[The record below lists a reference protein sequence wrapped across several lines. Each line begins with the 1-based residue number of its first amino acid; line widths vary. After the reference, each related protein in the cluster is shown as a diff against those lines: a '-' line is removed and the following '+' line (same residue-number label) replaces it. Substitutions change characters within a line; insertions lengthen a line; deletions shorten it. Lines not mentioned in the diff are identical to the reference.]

1 MEEDVKGIGDYLE
14 IIRRHKKLV
23 IYPALILA
31 IISSAVA
38 FLLPASYR
46 STGLILIESQ
56 EIPNDLVRSTVTSY
70 ADQRIEV
77 IRQKLL
83 TTSNVMRIVDKYK
96 LYPEKRKNSSQQ
108 LIVDMFRQSISVDM
122 VQANVTDPRSGRA
135 RRASIA
141 FNVSF
146 LDKSPQRAQQVTSE
160 LVTAFLDE
168 NVKTRTAR
176 ANETRAFL
184 KEEGNKFQRK
194 IQSLEKSIA
203 EFKDEFSESLPE
215 LLPYNLSMVESLQE
229 GLLANQNQAVELKDQ
244 VLTMSVELAN
254 LDALYP
260 GVGTDNPMNSEQK
273 LAQAKVQYAQ
283 LQTKYSS
290 NHPDIKRLKR
300 EIEGLELELSSST
313 SKADESIKATA
324 YKGPLYLK
332 ISSKIDSTEREI
344 KRLAANRIKLQEKL
358 ADYEKRVTE
367 THQVKRAYDDLTRD
381 YDNTLAKYKELRAKE
396 LQAELGENL
405 ESENKGESF
414 TLIEPPTVAIKPE
427 KPNRVKILA
436 MGLVA
441 SLGVGLGLALLFE
454 VLVGGVRGYKAISRI
469 LDEAPLVVVPMII
482 APQDVINRTI
492 KYKDKRVIIGALI
505 LVVLLILG
513 VHFFVMDLE
522 VFWFKLLRKIS
533 LL

>member
-23 IYPALILA
+23 IYPAIILA
-31 IISSAVA
+31 IVSAAVA
-38 FLLPASYR
+38 FLLPATYK
-46 STGLILIESQ
+46 STGLILIETQ

-77 IRQKLL
+77 IKQKLQ
-83 TTSNVMRIVDKYK
+83 TTRNIMGIVDKYK
-96 LYPEKRKNSSQQ
+96 LYPEKRKDSSQQ
-108 LIVDMFRQSISVDM
+108 LIVGMFRQSMSVTM

-141 FNVSF
+141 FNVAF
-146 LDKSPQRAQQVTSE
+146 LDKSPQRAQQVASE
-160 LVTAFLDE
+160 LVTAFLNE

-184 KEEGNKFQRK
+184 KEEGDKFQRK
-194 IQSLEKSIA
+194 IQSLEKSVA

-229 GLLANQNQAVELKDQ
+229 ELLANQNQAMALKDQ

-260 GVGTDNPMNSEQK
+260 SMGAQQPVSGAQQ
-273 LAQAKVQYAQ
+273 LAQAKAQYAQ

-300 EIEGLELELSSST
+300 EIDVLELELSSAANNTEEPIS
-313 SKADESIKATA
+313 S

-332 ISSKIDSTEREI
+332 ISSKINTTEREI
-344 KRLAANRIKLQEKL
+344 KRLAVSRIKSKEKL
-358 ADYEKRVTE
+358 ESYEKRVTE

-414 TLIEPPTVAIKPE
+414 TLIEPPTVSSKPE
-427 KPNRVKILA
+427 KPNRAKILA

-441 SLGVGLGLALLFE
+441 SLGVGLGLALLFDM
-454 VLVGGVRGYKAISRI
+454 LIGGVRGYPAINRI
-469 LDEAPLVVVPMII
+469 LGEAPLVVVPMII
-482 APQDVINRTI
+482 APQDAVIRTAL
-492 KYKDKRVIIGALI
+492 YKDKRI
-505 LVVLLILG
+505 ILG
-513 VHFFVMDLE
+513 AISLVILAILGFHFLVMDLE
-522 VFWFKLLRKIS
+522 IFWFKLLRKIS

>member
-108 LIVDMFRQSISVDM
+108 FIVDMFRQSISVDM

-414 TLIEPPTVAIKPE
+414 TLIEPPTVPEKPE

-436 MGLVA
+436 MGLAA
-441 SLGVGLGLALLFE
+441 SLGVGLGLALLFDM
-454 VLVGGVRGYKAISRI
+454 LVGGVRGYKAISRI

-492 KYKDKRVIIGALI
+492 TYKDKRVIIAALI
-505 LVVLLILG
+505 FVILIILG
-513 VHFFVMDLE
+513 VHFLVMDLE
-522 VFWFKLLRKIS
+522 IFWFKLLRKIS

>member
-1 MEEDVKGIGDYLE
+1 
-14 IIRRHKKLV
+14 
-23 IYPALILA
+23 
-31 IISSAVA
+31 
-38 FLLPASYR
+38 
-46 STGLILIESQ
+46 
-56 EIPNDLVRSTVTSY
+56 
-70 ADQRIEV
+70 
-77 IRQKLL
+77 
-83 TTSNVMRIVDKYK
+83 
-96 LYPEKRKNSSQQ
+96 
-108 LIVDMFRQSISVDM
+108 
-122 VQANVTDPRSGRA
+122 
-135 RRASIA
+135 
-141 FNVSF
+141 
-146 LDKSPQRAQQVTSE
+146 
-160 LVTAFLDE
+160 
-168 NVKTRTAR
+168 
-176 ANETRAFL
+176 
-184 KEEGNKFQRK
+184 
-194 IQSLEKSIA
+194 
-203 EFKDEFSESLPE
+203 
-215 LLPYNLSMVESLQE
+215 
-229 GLLANQNQAVELKDQ
+229 
-244 VLTMSVELAN
+244 MSVELAN

-358 ADYEKRVTE
+358 AEYEKRVTE

-414 TLIEPPTVAIKPE
+414 TLIEPPTVPEKPE

-436 MGLVA
+436 LGLTA
-441 SLGVGLGLALLFE
+441 SLGVGLGLALLFDM
-454 VLVGGVRGYKAISRI
+454 LVGGVRGYKAISRI

-492 KYKDKRVIIGALI
+492 TYKDKRVIIGALI
-505 LVVLLILG
+505 LVILIILG
-513 VHFFVMDLE
+513 VHFLVMDLE
-522 VFWFKLLRKIS
+522 IFWFKLLRKIS

>member
-194 IQSLEKSIA
+194 IQSLEKAIA

-244 VLTMSVELAN
+244 VLTLSVELAN

-260 GVGTDNPMNSEQK
+260 VAGADNPMNSEQK
-273 LAQAKVQYAQ
+273 LAQAKIQYAQ

-300 EIEGLELELSSST
+300 EIEGLELELSSMG
-313 SKADESIKATA
+313 KADESTKATA

-332 ISSKIDSTEREI
+332 ISSKINSTEREI

-414 TLIEPPTVAIKPE
+414 TLIEPPSVPIKPE
-427 KPNRVKILA
+427 KPNRLKILA
-436 MGLVA
+436 IGLVA
-441 SLGVGLGLALLFE
+441 SLGVGLGLALLFDM
-454 VLVGGVRGYKAISRI
+454 VVGGVRGYKAISRI

-492 KYKDKRVIIGALI
+492 TYKDKRVIIAALI
-505 LVVLLILG
+505 FVILIILG
-513 VHFFVMDLE
+513 VHFLVMDLE
-522 VFWFKLLRKIS
+522 IFWFKLLRKIS

>member
-1 MEEDVKGIGDYLE
+1 MEEDVKGIGDYLD

-23 IYPALILA
+23 IYPAIILSIVSA
-31 IISSAVA
+31 AVA
-38 FLLPASYR
+38 FLLPATYK

-77 IRQKLL
+77 IRQKLM
-83 TTSNVMRIVDKYK
+83 TTRNVMRIVDKYK

-108 LIVDMFRQSISVDM
+108 LIVGMFRQSMSVDM

-146 LDKSPQRAQQVTSE
+146 LDKSPQRAQQVASE
-160 LVTAFLDE
+160 LVTAFLNE

-176 ANETRAFL
+176 ANETRTFL
-184 KEEGNKFQRK
+184 KEEGDKFQRK

-215 LLPYNLSMVESLQE
+215 LLPYNLSMVESLQKE
-229 GLLANQNQAVELKDQ
+229 LLAHQNQAMVLKDQ

-260 GVGTDNPMNSEQK
+260 AMGAQQPVSGAQK
-273 LAQAKVQYAQ
+273 LAQAKAQYAQ

-300 EIEGLELELSSST
+300 EIDGLELEFSSAATST
-313 SKADESIKATA
+313 EEPAASS

-344 KRLAANRIKLQEKL
+344 KRLAVSRIKSKERL
-358 ADYEKRVTE
+358 ASYEKRVTE

-405 ESENKGESF
+405 EAENKGESF
-414 TLIEPPTVAIKPE
+414 TLIEPPTVAAKPE
-427 KPNRVKILA
+427 KPNRPKILV

-441 SLGVGLGLALLFE
+441 SLGVGLGLALLFDM
-454 VLVGGVRGYKAISRI
+454 LVGGVRGYPAISRI
-469 LDEAPLVVVPMII
+469 LGEAPLVVIPMII
-482 APQDVINRTI
+482 APQDAVVRTVV
-492 KYKDKRVIIGALI
+492 YKDKRIILGAVGLAI
-505 LVVLLILG
+505 LVILG
-513 VHFFVMDLE
+513 FHFLVMDLE
-522 VFWFKLLRKIS
+522 IFWFKLLRKIS